1 MPKNKNAMT
10 RYRLLDAMLA
20 NPYRNYTMEDLN
32 DECNRQLAEM
42 GSTPVSLRQTQK
54 DVRYLSAEMP
64 DAVPVER
71 YEVRKV
77 SPNTGN
83 VAVRH
88 CLRYAVR
95 AASVFKEALSDD
107 DRCLLAGVL
116 DLLRQFDGL
125 PSLSGVD
132 AIRQKLGVGTASRP
146 VVCFARNPLGH
157 PAFFSE
163 LFVAVAHRVAVCLR
177 YHVFSDPGDV
187 RSACVFPYQLREYNR
202 RWFLVASPT
211 DSPRLLT
218 FALDRLDG
226 VDLRSDIPYREYA
239 GDLAECFE
247 DVVGVSLRRGAAAER
262 IVFWAS
268 DRAKDYVLT
277 KPLHESQVHLRGT
290 EGEALAT
297 AHSALRGGAFFAL
310 DCVTN
315 YELVRELCSFGGELV
330 VLSPAGVRAQVVEWV
345 RELAEAY
352 GLCGPQ
358 ARTGCQTEQDND
370 TH

>member
-20 NPYRNYTMEDLN
+20 NSFRNYTMEDLN
-32 DECNRQLAEM
+32 DECNHRLVEM
-42 GSTPVSLRQTQK
+42 GCPPVSLRQTQK
-54 DVRYLSAEMP
+54 DVRYLSEEMP
-64 DAVPVER
+64 NAVPLER
-71 YEVRKV
+71 YEVRPV
-77 SPNTGN
+77 SPDTGN

-107 DRCLLAGVL
+107 DRCILSGVL
-116 DLLRQFDGL
+116 DLLGQFEGL
-125 PSLSGVD
+125 PSLPGVD
-132 AIRQKLGVGTASRP
+132 AVRRKLGIEASPYP
-146 VVCFARNPLGH
+146 VVCFARNPLGP

-163 LFVAVAHRVAVCLR
+163 LFAAVAHRVAVCLH
-177 YHVFSDPGDV
+177 YHVFSSPDDV
-187 RSACVFPYQLREYNR
+187 RSVCVHPYQLREYNR

-211 DSPRLLT
+211 DSLRLLT

-226 VDLRSDIPYREYA
+226 VDLRPDIPYREHA

-247 DVVGVSLRRGAAAER
+247 DVIGVSLMEGTTSER

-277 KPLHESQVHLRGT
+277 KPLHDSQVYLRGT
-290 EGEALAT
+290 EREALAA
-297 AHSALRGGAFFAL
+297 AHPGLCGGAFFAL
-310 DCVTN
+310 DCMPN
-315 YELVRELCSFGGELV
+315 YELIRELCSFGGELV
-330 VLSPAGVRAQVVEWV
+330 VLSPDEVRARVVEWA
-345 RELAEAY
+345 RGLAEAY

-358 ARTGCQTEQDND
+358 PKDGCRVE
-370 TH
+370 